1 MKDGIMMLM
10 RVGLLPM
17 LVVGVTAPALGR
29 LNATDWFDVGETLY
43 NQERYSDSIQS
54 DDNAIKIDPQFAEA
68 WNNKGIDLGM
78 LGEYE

>member
-17 LVVGVTAPALGR
+17 LVVGVTAPALGQ
-29 LNATDWFDVGETLY
+29 LNATDWFDVDKTLY

-54 DDNAIKIDPQFAEA
+54 DDNAIKIDSRFAEA